1 MSEPLVVH
9 GPRRDVLIFK
19 SMGPPRRSHG
29 IEISTSRLGPFF
41 TSVSHMISLKAG
53 QRKKLSSSAA
63 RRIVQLRPMGSSP
76 HRLRRGTRPGPAR
89 RLRPLATTVV
99 LAAPRA
105 PAPTHRPR
113 ARAAATADRAS
124 PTRPGKGSPYPTAQR
139 TIAAPPLAA
148 DDVVDPRRER
158 HAAPGSPRGG
168 PRSAGPCPRAA
179 RSVRAARRGAG
190 VLVRRGPWTRLRRP
204 PSPQL
209 QSAVSAR
216 RGRVRRRPGCCCCCC
231 CCCASWR
238 ARAARGG
245 GSTVCY
251 CGPPRPPR
259 ATAARPAC

>member
-1 MSEPLVVH
+1 MKVFTSPPVAFFPTGLDSPFARKDSAPVTCL
-9 GPRRDVLIFK
+9 GPAA
-19 SMGPPRRSHG
+19 GPPHRPAGKQPPRSSCGEPARGRRPTA
-29 IEISTSRLGPFF
+29 STARDMRVRRTARRTP
-41 TSVSHMISLKAG
+41 
-53 QRKKLSSSAA
+53 RPAA
-63 RRIVQLRPMGSSP
+63 RYQ
-76 HRLRRGTRPGPAR
+76 RR
-89 RLRPLATTVV
+89 
-99 LAAPRA
+99 
-105 PAPTHRPR
+105 R

-158 HAAPGSPRGG
+158 HAAPGAPRGG
-168 PRSAGPCPRAA
+168 PRSAGPRPRAA

-231 CCCASWR
+231 CCCCASWR

-245 GSTVCY
+245 GPTVCY